1 MTEKNSDSRFRITL
15 YIDSP
20 MPMLRPGLSTAAV
33 SGHTFI
39 GLSDGEKEERWGY
52 SHTDYSDNK
61 LKMLVN
67 VIRGSKGEMS
77 PEDANS
83 PYHEAIVWNVS
94 EEQYKAAKAKINEH
108 RENPGTYKL
117 FEKNCS
123 TVATSIL
130 KAAGISDVSETVG
143 MTPYGLALKK
153 RIMLAKRRFEV
164 AKFKAKNT
172 IKMLFGKQKVPNS
185 KLLRSLRSKPVPVSI
200 RQGMMASEAD
210 YRKQEVSP
218 LNVKR
223 ILNKMAAW
231 RL

>member
-1 MTEKNSDSRFRITL
+1 MTEKKSVGDYRITL

-20 MPMLRPGLSTAAV
+20 LPMLRPGLSSSAV

-39 GLSDGEKEERWGY
+39 GLSDGKSEERWGY

-67 VIRGSKGEMS
+67 VIRGSKGAMS

-94 EEQYKAAKAKINEH
+94 EERYKAAREKIEEH
-108 RENPGTYKL
+108 RQNPGTYKL

-123 TVATSIL
+123 TVATSVL

-143 MTPYGLALKK
+143 MTPYGWALKK
-153 RIMLAKRRFEV
+153 RIMLVKRRFEV

-172 IKMLFGKQKVPNS
+172 INMLFGKQKVPQS
-185 KLLRSLRSKPVPVSI
+185 KLLQSLRSKPVPVSI
-200 RQGMMASEAD
+200 QQGVKASESD
-210 YRKQEVSP
+210 YRKQEVKP

-223 ILNKMAAW
+223 ILNKMASW

>member
-1 MTEKNSDSRFRITL
+1 MTEKKSVGDYRITL

-20 MPMLRPGLSTAAV
+20 LSMLRPGLSSSAV

-39 GLSDGEKEERWGY
+39 GLSDGKSEERWGY

-67 VIRGSKGEMS
+67 VIRGSKGAMS

-83 PYHEAIVWNVS
+83 SYHEAIVWNVS
-94 EEQYKAAKAKINEH
+94 EEQYKAAREKIEEH
-108 RENPGTYKL
+108 RQNPGTYKL

-123 TVATSIL
+123 TVATSVL

-143 MTPYGLALKK
+143 MTPYGWALKK

-172 IKMLFGKQKVPNS
+172 INMLFGKQKVPQS
-185 KLLRSLRSKPVPVSI
+185 KLLQSLRSKPVPVSI
-200 RQGMMASEAD
+200 QQGVKASESD
-210 YRKQEVSP
+210 YRKQEVKP

-223 ILNKMAAW
+223 ILNKMASW

>member
-1 MTEKNSDSRFRITL
+1 MTEKKSVGDYRITL

-20 MPMLRPGLSTAAV
+20 LSMLRPGLSSSSV

-39 GLSDGEKEERWGY
+39 GLSDGKSEERWGY

-67 VIRGSKGEMS
+67 VICGSKGAMS

-94 EEQYKAAKAKINEH
+94 EEQYKAAREKIEEH
-108 RENPGTYKL
+108 RQNPGTYKL

-123 TVATSIL
+123 TVATSVL

-143 MTPYGLALKK
+143 MTPYGWALKK

-172 IKMLFGKQKVPNS
+172 INMLFGKQKVPQS
-185 KLLRSLRSKPVPVSI
+185 KLLQSLRSKPVPVSI
-200 RQGMMASEAD
+200 QQGVKASESD
-210 YRKQEVSP
+210 YRKQEVKP

-223 ILNKMAAW
+223 ILNKMASW